1 MIRAI
6 IATSFLFV
14 ALVGCV
20 DMHSEKS
27 QLVSVDPQIREWTI
41 AVYMA
46 ADNDLESAAI
56 QDLNEMEAS
65 IENGVTVVALLDRSD
80 GYDGTNGNWDD
91 SRLYQVEKDDSG
103 LNGTIISRQLECPR
117 LDLYLDRTTELN
129 MADPWVLEGFLEY
142 VMEIYPA
149 RHTVLVIW
157 GHGTGWRS
165 TESIINTTRAVA
177 IDDTSG
183 SYMRTSQL
191 ESAVAGKGL

>member
-91 SRLYQVEKDDSG
+91 SR
-103 LNGTIISRQLECPR
+103 
-117 LDLYLDRTTELN
+117 
-129 MADPWVLEGFLEY
+129 
-142 VMEIYPA
+142 
-149 RHTVLVIW
+149 
-157 GHGTGWRS
+157 
-165 TESIINTTRAVA
+165 
-177 IDDTSG
+177 
-183 SYMRTSQL
+183 
-191 ESAVAGKGL
+191 